1 LSWRCRISAYANRG
15 HSISIT
21 TARRKKQLP
30 D

>member
-15 HSISIT
+15 HCIPIT

>member
-1 LSWRCRISAYANRG
+1 LSWRCRISVHANRG
-15 HSISIT
+15 HCIPIT